1 MAKFLRRGFSI
12 IILAFVLF
20 SCSNRDYDARLLEIE
35 KVLPQ
40 QADLEPDMADSAYR
54 MIQAYTPARECSEA
68 DSALLTLL
76 KAEADY
82 KMYISNT
89 DTAGLRKS
97 ADFFRRTGDMR
108 RLMRADFQIIA
119 TCVPMDEIEYGF
131 VPALEGLDIAQSL
144 NDSEYLGRFNTELC
158 DSYLRRWS
166 RKEALR
172 HNILASDYYKASEM
186 WPNFRYAKLCE
197 SIIYLNL
204 WEHEQARAVLDS
216 IIAIIPE
223 TDSAMLYYA
232 YNYRMIAD
240 YYLGYFQDARDSK
253 RLAEL
258 FEVPGCEQTK
268 RFDVALAMINGDN
281 NKAHSILKQWKDTLH
296 KGGYDELNYLYA
308 RYIYEKQTGNAEEA
322 LHYHE
327 EYRGLSAT
335 YSNEYLNGGL
345 NLMRAQYEAEKE
357 RKTALKAQRERR
369 IWSAGIA
376 LALMTATGLG
386 VWLVLTI
393 RRRRREL
400 EEKMAL
406 IAELSEE
413 VESKDGLLRQ
423 SLYAQFRRIND
434 LSVRYLKL
442 PKKEKSERAEILAHA
457 REALAQIGTR
467 ENMEEYVREF
477 DLAHQGLASH
487 IREALPK
494 LKARDLYILVLSLWG
509 LQPKV
514 VSAICGISLGACYTA
529 RTRLR
534 QRLMECDDP
543 RLQEAAATLDNDE
556 DAE

>member
-1 MAKFLRRGFSI
+1 MANLRCRYFSI
-12 IILAFVLF
+12 IILAFALF
-20 SCSNRDYDARLLEIE
+20 SCGNSGYDRRLLEIE
-35 KVLPQ
+35 KVIPQ
-40 QADLEPDMADSAYR
+40 QADLEPDMADSAYS
-54 MIQAYTPARECSEA
+54 MIQAYAPARECSEA

-97 ADFFRRTGDMR
+97 ADFFRRTGDKR

-144 NDSEYLGRFNTELC
+144 NDSEYLGRFNTELG

-172 HNILASDYYKASEM
+172 HNILASDYYKKTEM
-186 WPNFRYAKLCE
+186 WPNFRYAKLAE
-197 SIIYLNL
+197 GIIYLNL

-216 IIAIIPE
+216 LISIIPE
-223 TDSAMLYYA
+223 PDSAMLYYA

-240 YYLGYFQDARDSK
+240 YYLGHFQDARDSK
-253 RLAEL
+253 RHAEL
-258 FEVPGCEQTK
+258 FEVPGCEHTQ
-268 RFDVALAMINGDN
+268 RFTVAIALINGDE
-281 NKAHSILKQWKDTLH
+281 AEARRILKQWEDTVH
-296 KGGYDELNYLYA
+296 KGEYDEIQYLYT
-308 RYIYEKQTGNAEEA
+308 RYMYEKWTNNNEA
-322 LHYHE
+322 ALRYHE
-327 EYRGLSAT
+327 QYRDLSDS
-335 YSNEYLNGGL
+335 YSIEYLNGGL

-369 IWSAGIA
+369 IWSAGIV
-376 LALMTATGLG
+376 LAILTAAGLG

-434 LSVRYLKL
+434 LSVLYLKL

-467 ENMEEYVREF
+467 ENLEEYVREF
-477 DLAHQGLASH
+477 DLAHQGLATH

-543 RLQEAAATLDNDE
+543 RLQEAAATLNNDE